1 MREALGLVEVAG
13 KLGAIVIAD
22 VMAKVA
28 SVHIIDIE
36 KAKGFGWMTVKVT
49 GDVGAVQA
57 AVEAAVDYAKRMQL
71 LVATKVIPRVSEDV
85 VQVFLTP
92 TVKEE
97 AVVKETVAVE
107 EPTEEVVETVEETV
121 EEQTEETVETAKE
134 QVKSATTTPRRTRR
148 GKKTTN

>member
-28 SVHIIDIE
+28 NVTIIDIE

-92 TVKEE
+92 SVKEE
-97 AVVKETVAVE
+97 AVEEVVKETPAVVE
-107 EPTEEVVETVEETV
+107 EA
-121 EEQTEETVETAKE
+121 TEETVEAEEPAKN
-134 QVKSATTTPRRTRR
+134 RR
-148 GKKTTN
+148 KKL